1 MIRANPFQDYDH
13 WDVLTELDDI
23 RDRIINDLRD
33 TWLDTLEIADIHDRL
48 SGCLTDCSLDIE
60 EYSKKENALQN
71 LNNQLNQ
78 LKENM
83 RHKDYEIELM
93 PYILDINNNRKLRLI
108 EKKKKVAQFLL
119 SSLCYYQHRHTEDN
133 IKDYASS
140 MVDRLSNLTNNVRR
154 TDDLY
159 QNAMTSDPVGLS
171 RQKGKTQFLVR
182 KALLFHIYIQ
192 NAVITSLLTCQQS
205 QKLHLLRKNTGA
217 FKNNQIE
224 ALITLHDRLVNEV

>member
-33 TWLDTLEIADIHDRL
+33 TWLDTLEIAEIHDRL

-60 EYSKKENALQN
+60 ENSKNENALQN
-71 LNNQLNQ
+71 LNNQFNQ

-83 RHKDYEIELM
+83 RQIEHEIELM

-108 EKKKKVAQFLL
+108 EKKKKVAQFFL
-119 SSLCYYQHRHTEDN
+119 SALCYNQHRQTEDN
-133 IKDYASS
+133 IKDYANS
-140 MVDRLSNLTNNVRR
+140 MVDRLSDLTDTVRR

-159 QNAMTSDPVGLS
+159 HNAMSSDPVSLS
-171 RQKGKTQFLVR
+171 RHKGKTQSLVR

-192 NAVITSLLTCQQS
+192 NVVITSLLTCQQS
-205 QKLHLLRKNTGA
+205 HKVHQLRKNSEA

-224 ALITLHDRLVNEV
+224 ELITLHDRLVNEV